1 MKIFANSSNGFVN
14 LTFVF
19 VLMSFVSLYLTGTF
33 AIALSQQRDYVRS
46 TCVQEATETQIKTL
60 ENIRALFAYN
70 PVSTTIRT
78 SIKATKAAIVV
89 ATIAL
94 QFEALPPLK
103 KTLDAL
109 YQAQKILDGSQKI
122 ALNKARIELQAKHY
136 ALIAKINSGQ
146 RETAHPWRYMISMWS
161 TFTPRSAPT
170 LAIRPDSEGGV
181 GPNYEW
187 LENAESKQN
196 LAYSWNMYFK
206 TSEQYQR
213 FFTWMN
219 VLNLQ
224 CSVAPDL
231 RGKKWG
237 LKINADK

>member
-1 MKIFANSSNGFVN
+1 MKNFAHSSKGFVN
-14 LTFVF
+14 LTFVL

-46 TCVQEATETQIKTL
+46 TCVLEGAKDQISVL
-60 ENIRALFAYN
+60 ENVRTLFDLNVESTRLRLEIKVVKVELAIAMGYAPELVPELQRQLAVLTRLQSALD
-70 PVSTTIRT
+70 I
-78 SIKATKAAIVV
+78 IQKAL
-89 ATIAL
+89 IA
-94 QFEALPPLK
+94 
-103 KTLDAL
+103 
-109 YQAQKILDGSQKI
+109 
-122 ALNKARIELQAKHY
+122 KARIELQARHY
-136 ALIAKINSGQ
+136 SLIARINSGQ
-146 RETAHPWRYMISMWS
+146 SKTAHPWRYMISMWS
-161 TFTPRSAPT
+161 TFTPRSVPA
-170 LAIRPDSEGGV
+170 LAIRPDSEGGI

-187 LENAESKQN
+187 LENAESKQS